1 MPPVR
6 WMEAKSALRPV
17 MYLSGASFPLLIL
30 VGSLYLPPNCLIL
43 IDAGDASPYTELRL
57 CFLHTAWAGAK
68 PKGQS
73 KFISRLEAGFADP
86 ET

>member
-1 MPPVR
+1 
-6 WMEAKSALRPV
+6 

-30 VGSLYLPPNCLIL
+30 VDSLYLPPNCLVFTG
-43 IDAGDASPYTELRL
+43 AGDVLPYTELKL
-57 CFLHTAWAGAK
+57 CFLHAAWTAAK

-73 KFISRLEAGFADP
+73 KFISWLEAGFADP